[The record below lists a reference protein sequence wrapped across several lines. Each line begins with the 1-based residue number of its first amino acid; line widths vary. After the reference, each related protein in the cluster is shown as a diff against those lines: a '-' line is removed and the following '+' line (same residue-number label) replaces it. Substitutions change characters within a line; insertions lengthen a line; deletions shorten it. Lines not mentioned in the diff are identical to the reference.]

1 MSEGLDNT
9 EVLLKLDEVITN
21 LLPQALEKGMKDAVL
36 FLEGESKKNCPAVKG
51 TLRQSITNEVEVK
64 DSGVYGYVGSN
75 LDYAPYV
82 HQGTGIYALEGNGRD
97 EVPWRYQDAQGN
109 WITTYG
115 IEAHPFIQEAI
126 DANRANIITHFQGV
140 LEDGK

>member
-1 MSEGLDNT
+1 MNSGLDDT
-9 EVLLKLDEVITN
+9 EVLLKIDELIEN
-21 LLPQALEKGMKDAVL
+21 QLPQALEKSMKDAVL

-64 DSGVYGYVGSN
+64 PNGIYGYVGSN

-82 HQGTGIYALEGNGRD
+82 HQGTGIFALDGNGRE

-109 WITTYG
+109 WYTTYG
-115 IEAHPFIQEAI
+115 MPATPFIQNAI
-126 DANRANIITHFQGV
+126 DANRDTVVAYFEGA

>member
-1 MSEGLDNT
+1 MSSFDDT
-9 EVLLKLDEVITN
+9 EVLLKLDELIDN
-21 LLPQALEKGMKDAVL
+21 KLPEALEKAMKQAVL

-51 TLRQSITNEVEVK
+51 TLRQSITNDVEVK
-64 DSGVYGYVGSN
+64 QDGVYGYVGSN

-82 HQGTGIYALEGNGRD
+82 HQGTGIYALDGNGRD

-126 DANRANIITHFQGV
+126 DANRANIIIFFKGA
-140 LEDGK
+140 LENGK